1 MAREK
6 RRYKIIIGL
15 LSLVIVLQW
24 VFIVSRTKKM
34 PPPVLPI
41 KGKIAIVIDDWGYN
55 LNNVPLLDQ
64 IKYPLTVS
72 VLPNLNY
79 SRTVAEDA
87 RQRRLEII
95 LHLPL
100 QPREILRLE
109 KDTITT
115 SMDESA
121 VRDIL
126 KKDLADVS
134 YAAGV
139 SNHMGS
145 RATEDLRIMGIIF
158 RELKNRRLYFLDSL
172 VSSDSVGFDLAHKIK
187 LGFIKRD
194 IFLDNTETPEY
205 IKGQIYKLKTRA
217 RVYGQAVGI
226 GHDRRVTLEV
236 LKEVMPQ
243 LEKEGY
249 RFVFLSDLIN
259 R

>member
-1 MAREK
+1 MKEK
-6 RRYKIIIGL
+6 RRYKIIIGSL
-15 LSLVIVLQW
+15 LLVIILQW
-24 VFIVSRTKKM
+24 VFIIKRPKKI
-34 PPPVLPI
+34 PPPLPI

-55 LNNVPLLDQ
+55 LNNLPLLDQ

-79 SRTVAEDA
+79 SRIIAEDSHKMGF
-87 RQRRLEII
+87 EII

-109 KDTITT
+109 KDTIMT
-115 SMDESA
+115 SMDESTI
-121 VRDIL
+121 RNIL
-126 KKDLADVS
+126 KRDLTNVP
-134 YAAGV
+134 YALGV

-145 RATEDLRIMGIIF
+145 KATEDPRVMGIIF
-158 RELKNRRLYFLDSL
+158 KELKKKGLYFLDSL
-172 VSSDSVGFDLAHKIK
+172 VSSDSVGFDLAHKMQ

-217 RVYGQAVGI
+217 RVYGQTVGI

-249 RFVFLSDLIN
+249 KFVSVSELIK
-259 R
+259 